1 MKILS
6 VEAGFKPAPT
16 IDRSLPR
23 TFVRFFLYFS
33 DGTDF
38 AYIGGDILCLF
49 DCSFFK
55 YLFNIDIDS
64 CISEFFAEV

>member
-1 MKILS
+1 MNILS
-6 VEAGFKPAPT
+6 VGGFVCRLVEADLSVGAGFKPAH
-16 IDRSLPR
+16 
-23 TFVRFFLYFS
+23 FY

-55 YLFNIDIDS
+55 YLFNIDIDFY
-64 CISEFFAEV
+64 ISEFFAGI